1 MIRGLAAIAAATVLC
16 VVVQRKAKRGWLGF
30 VVPFAAVLIAAAAYL
45 RYIGYLGGPI
55 ISIIQPASG
64 VPRTPFA
71 VVLMSG
77 DMGNKVGMGGQLIAR
92 LSADGTPVVAVNTLR
107 AFRTTQTPAQVT
119 ALIAAAAASAR
130 RLTPSG
136 RIMLVGQ
143 SFGGDMLQVGAAG
156 LSPAERRGVA
166 GVMLIVPGDT
176 VDFRASPSELFALGE
191 HVVDALPTARLLGWA
206 PTLCIWGVEETDSLC
221 PKLNNPAVRVV
232 GLPGGHPLRRD
243 ADRVHAVLTDA
254 FARALAR

>member
-1 MIRGLAAIAAATVLC
+1 MIRGLAAIAAAAALC
-16 VVVQRKAKRGWLGF
+16 VVVQRKARRGWLGF
-30 VVPFAAVLIAAAAYL
+30 AVPFAGVLIAAAAYL

-55 ISIIQPASG
+55 VTVFQPAPG
-64 VPRTPFA
+64 VPQSPFA
-71 VVLMSG
+71 VMLMSG

-92 LSADGTPVVAVNTLR
+92 LTADGTPVVAVNTLR
-107 AFRTTQTPAQVT
+107 AFRTTQTPARAT
-119 ALIAAAAASAR
+119 ALIAAAAGQAR
-130 RLTPSG
+130 ALVPSG

-143 SFGGDMLQVGAAG
+143 SFGGDMLQVGLAK
-156 LSPAERRGVA
+156 LPAPDRRGVA
-166 GVMLIVPGDT
+166 GVMLVVPGDT

-191 HVVDALPTARLLGWA
+191 HVADALPTARLLGWA

-221 PKLNNPAVRVV
+221 PKLNKSAVRVV

-254 FARALAR
+254 FARAMAR